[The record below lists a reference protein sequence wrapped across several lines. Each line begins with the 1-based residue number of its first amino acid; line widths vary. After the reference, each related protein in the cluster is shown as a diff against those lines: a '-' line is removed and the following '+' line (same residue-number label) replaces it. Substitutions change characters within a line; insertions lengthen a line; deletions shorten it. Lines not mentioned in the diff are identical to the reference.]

1 MPKPALGT
9 NPLTRYQTA
18 VQTALGDT
26 PKTPKRKAGRPPAG
40 IDGARVS
47 DYIKTTLWLPPDTKG
62 RLDVIARYLGQP
74 QWQVIVD
81 AVIAYEATLTPAA
94 RKAIGGM
101 PTR

>member
-9 NPLTRYQTA
+9 NPLTPYQTVVA
-18 VQTALGDT
+18 TVMGDT
-26 PKTPKRKAGRPPAG
+26 PKKPKRKAGRPPAG
-40 IDGARVS
+40 IDGASVS

-62 RLDVIARYLGQP
+62 RLDVIARYLGQS

-81 AVIAYEATLTPAA
+81 AVIAYESTLSPAA
-94 RKAIGGM
+94 RKAIGQM